1 MGGWVTFRLTCAEE
15 GRRGLC
21 KADGAV
27 RETTRTPAGECLWG
41 RPTVTCADNL
51 QCSKQSCDSVFRVS
65 HSRRFIQRES
75 KNVDADNCV
84 WILTLLFLQNW
95 GGWGA
100 ASTSFPEGWCG
111 WRRAGRYV
119 LIHLF
124 GFFYRNRA
132 APRFSSPRISPGR
145 ERRENLPPTSNSFT
159 LSYKK
164 QWRRPETNIWSSVL
178 RFRIM

>member
-1 MGGWVTFRLTCAEE
+1 MNYNISKMGGWVTFCLTCAEE

-27 RETTRTPAGECLWG
+27 RETTRTPTGECLWG

-75 KNVDADNCV
+75 KNVDADNWV

-95 GGWGA
+95 GGSGA

-124 GFFYRNRA
+124 GFLQKQSSSTIQLTKNFTWQREERKP
-132 APRFSSPRISPGR
+132 APNF
-145 ERRENLPPTSNSFT
+145 
-159 LSYKK
+159 
-164 QWRRPETNIWSSVL
+164 
-178 RFRIM
+178 

>member
-1 MGGWVTFRLTCAEE
+1 MRGWVTFCLTCAEE

-27 RETTRTPAGECLWG
+27 RETTRTPTGECLWG

-75 KNVDADNCV
+75 KNVDADNGV

-124 GFFYRNRA
+124 GFFTETEQLHASAHQEFHLAERGEKTCPQLLTHLLLVTKNSEEGQKQTSE
-132 APRFSSPRISPGR
+132 APC
-145 ERRENLPPTSNSFT
+145 
-159 LSYKK
+159 
-164 QWRRPETNIWSSVL
+164 
-178 RFRIM
+178 